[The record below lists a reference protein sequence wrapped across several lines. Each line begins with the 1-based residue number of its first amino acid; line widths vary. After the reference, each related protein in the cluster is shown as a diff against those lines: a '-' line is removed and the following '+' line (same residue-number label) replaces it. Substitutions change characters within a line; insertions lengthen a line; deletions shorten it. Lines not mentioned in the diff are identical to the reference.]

1 MSKITS
7 TAMKDVPAVN
17 YPSLSDG
24 YYEVEAIR
32 NKRVRKV
39 KFLLFF
45 FFPSWDF
52 LFSFFIFYILEYNNH
67 FSVQFFFCL
76 MEFFLWQFYRVRWSI
91 WSNGEY
97 PFCFCSSCIP

>member
-7 TAMKDVPAVN
+7 TTTKDVPAVN

-39 KFLLFF
+39 KFLIFF
-45 FFPSWDF
+45 FFQSWDF
-52 LFSFFIFYILEYNNH
+52 LFIFFYLLYLKSTIIIFLSN
-67 FSVQFFFCL
+67 FFFCL
-76 MEFFLWQFYRVRWSI
+76 MEFYFI
-91 WSNGEY
+91 
-97 PFCFCSSCIP
+97 FCANFTG